1 MMVDTHE
8 GRGRL
13 RRLIG
18 PGVALAALIAL
29 VIAMAALSA
38 CGGGGDDKDGDDG
51 KTPSAAASKTA
62 RMTPTGV
69 NEGKKTP
76 IPVSPGAELTLQD
89 LAVRGAGI
97 PPRGEFTGER
107 LLIPKIG
114 VDAPFTYKLVPQ
126 DGKMQNP
133 NGPWDVA
140 YYDFANHDGLG
151 GLPGAGGNVVV
162 AGHVDYVNVGPAVFW
177 SLDTLVAGDVL
188 QVRLA
193 SGAMVEYEV
202 VFNKT
207 IKVDQGDWT
216 SIVAGTAEE
225 SMTLITCT
233 GGFSA
238 GQYDSRQIVWARRI
252 A

>member
-29 VIAMAALSA
+29 VVAMAALSA
-38 CGGGGDDKDGDDG
+38 CGSAGSEDGANGG
-51 KTPSAAASKTA
+51 TPTAGASKTA
-62 RMTPTGV
+62 QMSPTGV
-69 NEGKKTP
+69 SEGKKTP
-76 IPVSPGAELTLQD
+76 IPVSPGAELTLSD
-89 LAVRGAGI
+89 LAARGAGL
-97 PPRGEFTGER
+97 PPRGAFTGER

-114 VDAPFTYKLVPQ
+114 VDAPLTYRLVPS

-151 GLPGAGGNVVV
+151 GLPGVGGNVVV

-177 SLDTLVAGDVL
+177 SLDTLVAGDVV

-193 SGAMVEYEV
+193 GGAMVEYEV

-207 IKVDQGDWT
+207 INAAQGDWS

-225 SMTLITCT
+225 SMTLITC
-233 GGFSA
+233 A
-238 GQYDSRQIVWARRI
+238 GNFANGAYDMRQIVWARRI

>member
-1 MMVDTHE
+1 MMVDTTTE
-8 GRGRL
+8 GRDKL

-18 PGVALAALIAL
+18 PGVALAALCAL
-29 VIAMAALSA
+29 VVAAAALSA
-38 CGGGGDDKDGDDG
+38 CGGGGDKDDDG

-62 RMTPTGV
+62 RTTATGV

-76 IPVSPGAELTLQD
+76 LPVSPGAALTLQD
-89 LAVRGAGI
+89 LALRGAGL

-114 VDAPFTYKLVPQ
+114 VDAPFTYKLVPSSGQ
-126 DGKMQNP
+126 MQNP

-151 GLPGAGGNVVV
+151 GLPGAGGNVVL
-162 AGHVDYVNVGPAVFW
+162 AGHVDYINVGPAVFW
-177 SLDTLVAGDVL
+177 SLDTLVAGDVI
-188 QVRLA
+188 QIRLS
-193 SGAMVEYEV
+193 SGTVAEYEV
-202 VFNKT
+202 VFNKY
-207 IKVDQGDWT
+207 IEVNQGDWQ

-225 SMTLITCT
+225 SVTLITCT
-233 GGFSA
+233 GEFSA
-238 GQYDSRQIVWARRI
+238 GHYSNRQIVWARRI